1 MRIDD
6 AIKELR
12 SLKKAG
18 VRSVLA
24 TWWTAE
30 DFGRPDD
37 EGWEYDSRSAERH
50 MDWSLAHDSL
60 SELIGDSE
68 EEV

>member
-12 SLKKAG
+12 RLKKAG

-30 DFGRPDD
+30 DFSRTDD
-37 EGWEYDSRSAERH
+37 ADWESDSNYAERH
-50 MDWSLAHDSL
+50 IAWSAAHDAI
-60 SELIGDSE
+60 SELIEDRE
-68 EEV
+68 KEV

>member
-30 DFGRPDD
+30 DFGRQDD
-37 EGWEYDSRSAERH
+37 EGWECDSEAAERH
-50 MDWSLAHDSL
+50 MDWSLAHESL
-60 SELIGDSE
+60 SVLIDNTG

>member
-6 AIKELR
+6 AIAELR
-12 SLKKAG
+12 RLKKAG

-30 DFGRPDD
+30 DFSRADD
-37 EGWEYDSRSAERH
+37 ADWEYDSNYAERH
-50 MDWSLAHDSL
+50 MDWSYAHDAI
-60 SELIGDSE
+60 SELIEGND

>member
-30 DFGRPDD
+30 DFGRQDD
-37 EGWEYDSRSAERH
+37 EGWEYDSSYAERH
-50 MDWSLAHDSL
+50 MDYSLAHDSL
-60 SELIGDSE
+60 SELIDHSE
-68 EEV
+68 EV

>member
-6 AIKELR
+6 AIKQLR

-30 DFGRPDD
+30 DFSRQDD
-37 EGWEYDSRSAERH
+37 EGWEYDSTAAERH
-50 MDWSLAHDSL
+50 MDWSLAHESL
-60 SELIGDSE
+60 SELIDNSE
-68 EEV
+68 EEE